1 MPTTP
6 TIAGQVL
13 RWALGLLAVSVVAYL
28 GLQLYT
34 PKTRE
39 VPTAR
44 VERRDFVT
52 TVRARGEIDSARS
65 VEVTAPNTPDLTIVR
80 LATDGKPIEAG
91 AVVVEFDSAT
101 QEERYVQQT
110 TQVRK
115 VDSEIVQAQAQ
126 HSIADEQ
133 NAMLVMRSQYD
144 LERAKLEASKQEILS
159 EIEGLK
165 NRITVGVSEGEL
177 SKTQINAKATDISQE
192 ADITRLD
199 ENKAKAQRDLDRT
212 KGYLQNMVLRAPRAG
227 IVQVKQNPRAQ
238 GASRRSRPPFQEGD
252 SVWAGAT
259 IAEIPDLTSMR
270 AELRLEEIDRGR
282 VREGQPVT
290 IRVDAVPGATFQ
302 GKVTWL
308 SPIATLVFRRF
319 PPEKNFPAHASIDNL
334 DDRLRPGMSG
344 TVDIVVERRAD
355 VLVIPTK
362 ASFQIDGKPT
372 VFIKT
377 AIGFR
382 RQSID
387 VVARNSNDI
396 VIGDSLKEGEVIAL
410 ENPEIADRR
419 RRS

>member
-6 TIAGQVL
+6 TMSGQVL
-13 RWALGLLAVSVVAYL
+13 RWGMGLVAAGVAAYL
-28 GLQLYT
+28 ALQFYA
-34 PKTRE
+34 PRTRE

-52 TVRARGEIDSARS
+52 TVRARGEVKSTRS
-65 VEVTAPNTPDLTIVR
+65 VAVTAPNTPNLTIVR
-80 LATDGKPIEAG
+80 LATDGKPIKQGE
-91 AVVVEFDSAT
+91 VVVEFDSAT
-101 QEERYVQQT
+101 QEERYVEQN
-110 TQVRK
+110 TQVRQ

-165 NRITVGVSEGEL
+165 NRIDVGVSEGEL
-177 SKTQINAKATDISQE
+177 AKAQTNSDATDLSQQ
-192 ADITRLD
+192 ADLTRLD
-199 ENKAKAQRDLDRT
+199 ESKSKAVRDIERT
-212 KGYLQNMVLRAPRAG
+212 KGYLQNMVLRAPRGG
-227 IVQVKQNPRAQ
+227 IVQVKRNPRAQ
-238 GASRRSRPPFQEGD
+238 GASRASRPPFQEGD

-259 IAEIPDLTSMR
+259 IAEIPDLSSMR
-270 AELRLEEIDRGR
+270 VELRLEEIDRGR
-282 VREGQPVT
+282 VSEGQPVR
-290 IRVDAVPGATFQ
+290 IRVDAVPSVTFE

-319 PPEKNFPAHASIDNL
+319 PPEKNFPAQASIENL
-334 DDRLRPGMSG
+334 DERLRPGMSG

-362 ASFQIDGKPT
+362 AGFQIDGKPT

-377 AIGFR
+377 ATGFR
-382 RQSID
+382 RQTIE
-387 VVARNSNDI
+387 VVARNANDI
-396 VIGDSLKEGEVIAL
+396 VVGDPLTEGEVIAL

-419 RRS
+419 KRS